1 MFRNLSRSAGPL
13 PFADGNRDGCDPR
26 LMSFCRGSDPVSAC
40 TVAACV
46 AAAASGLAEA
56 PRLSDVSAASFCSV
70 EMTLPRI
77 RLHVFAHKSA
87 MQQHSREAH
96 RGDLKPHQC
105 TQCLKS
111 FSSTHQLAQH
121 ARIHTGEKPYKCSY
135 CERRFKQL
143 SHVQQHTRLHTGERP
158 YKCHVAECGR
168 AFIQL
173 SNLQQHLRNHD
184 SQMERAK
191 SRPFHCNICGK
202 GFASDSS
209 LRTHR
214 SKQHAALIGG
224 AASQSC
230 PICHKICVNAE
241 ALMEHMRISHKDPPA
256 TAPGT
261 TWTSGDTSGGT
272 QSSEDQVREAFG
284 ADSFSDFV
292 TFDNGVVDDE
302 ELTNEEVRAT
312 IESRCELSSYDS
324 EQEDEFPAVK
334 LTSQQAYVNEGSL
347 RKHVSTHPEAAS
359 LGSPLRMWPCTVC
372 HSVFTHE
379 TGLLHHMEHMRMDP
393 KHQFAAQYLLSRA
406 AAERREKHGGP
417 SAVMQP
423 PPSSLAVLQASHLAH
438 S

>member
-1 MFRNLSRSAGPL
+1 
-13 PFADGNRDGCDPR
+13 
-26 LMSFCRGSDPVSAC
+26 
-40 TVAACV
+40 
-46 AAAASGLAEA
+46 
-56 PRLSDVSAASFCSV
+56 
-70 EMTLPRI
+70 
-77 RLHVFAHKSA
+77 

-256 TAPGT
+256 TAPVQLQRITVEVQWQYTIVSFRHNVDQWRHFRRHSVFRRPRKAGFLQHDGSAHDSADEESSVADE
-261 TWTSGDTSGGT
+261 TSCPLVWP
-272 QSSEDQVREAFG
+272 QVREAFG

-292 TFDNGVVDDE
+292 TLDNGVVDDE

-312 IESRCELSSYDS
+312 IESRCELSSYDN
-324 EQEDEFPAVK
+324 EQEDEFPCSKAD
-334 LTSQQAYVNEGSL
+334 LTA
-347 RKHVSTHPEAAS
+347 
-359 LGSPLRMWPCTVC
+359 
-372 HSVFTHE
+372 
-379 TGLLHHMEHMRMDP
+379 GLLHHMEHMRMDP

-417 SAVMQP
+417 SAGPPHDMLSAIQPQPQAAALAAVMQP

>member
-1 MFRNLSRSAGPL
+1 
-13 PFADGNRDGCDPR
+13 
-26 LMSFCRGSDPVSAC
+26 MSPQ
-40 TVAACV
+40 
-46 AAAASGLAEA
+46 
-56 PRLSDVSAASFCSV
+56 
-70 EMTLPRI
+70 
-77 RLHVFAHKSA
+77 VFAHKSA

-121 ARIHTGEKPYKCSY
+121 VRIHTGEKPYKCSY

-272 QSSEDQVREAFG
+272 QSSEDQ
-284 ADSFSDFV
+284 
-292 TFDNGVVDDE
+292 
-302 ELTNEEVRAT
+302 
-312 IESRCELSSYDS
+312 
-324 EQEDEFPAVK
+324 
-334 LTSQQAYVNEGSL
+334 
-347 RKHVSTHPEAAS
+347 
-359 LGSPLRMWPCTVC
+359 
-372 HSVFTHE
+372 
-379 TGLLHHMEHMRMDP
+379 GLLHHMEHMRMDP

-417 SAVMQP
+417 SAGPPHDMLSAIQPQPQAAALAAVMQP